1 MYLYVYD
8 QNVYDELVKSG
19 KQCLS
24 TLTDINGATIWVF
37 ADDGS
42 VQAFGFDG
50 GYIRSPEL
58 RMSF

>member
-8 QNVYDELVKSG
+8 QNVHDELVKSG
-19 KQCLS
+19 KQCLN
-24 TLTDINGATIWVF
+24 TLTDINGAIIWVF